1 MDPYVTEWLD
11 LVFRWLH
18 VVAGIVWIGTSFY
31 FVALDNHLRPA
42 ESEPEPADEAW
53 EIHGGG
59 FYRVVKLR
67 GVPAELPRP
76 LYWFKWEAYWTWLSG
91 FALFVVLYYARAGT
105 ALVDRDVAD
114 LSKTTAVLVSVVL
127 LVAAWVVY
135 DAACRLLAGRELLLL
150 LTIVALVTATSYGV
164 SQLYAP
170 RAAYLQ
176 VGAMLGTIMAA
187 NVLLVIIPAHRRLLR
202 GPDPASGARGK
213 QRSVHNNY
221 LTLPVVF
228 TMLAGH
234 FPQTYGSPHA
244 WVVLVALM
252 AVGAW
257 IRVFFNLRHAGRTLW
272 EVPVTAALAIAAIA
286 VWIRP
291 AETHLATRPV
301 SFEDARR
308 IVDTR
313 CVTCHSGES
322 AQAGLRLDD
331 DAVLRA
337 RGDLVAQ
344 MVQAHAMP
352 PGNATRMTEVE
363 RTLLVTWAVRWN
375 R

>member
-11 LVFRWLH
+11 LCFRWLH

-31 FVALDNHLRPA
+31 FVALDSHLRPA

-67 GVPAELPRP
+67 GVPSELPRP
-76 LYWFKWEAYWTWLSG
+76 LYWFKWEAYTTWLSG

-105 ALVDRDVAD
+105 ALIDPDVAD
-114 LSKTTAVLVSVVL
+114 ISEATAIVVSLAL
-127 LVAAWVVY
+127 LAAAWLVY
-135 DAACRLLAGRELLLL
+135 DVVCRLLESRPFLLALV
-150 LTIVALVTATSYGV
+150 IVALVTAAAYGV

-187 NVLLVIIPAHRRLLR
+187 NVLLVIIPAHHKLLR
-202 GPDPASGARGK
+202 APDPRAGARGK

-221 LTLPVVF
+221 LTLPVIF
-228 TMLAGH
+228 TMIAGH
-234 FPQTYGSPHA
+234 FPQTYGADHA
-244 WVVLVALM
+244 WAVLVALM

-257 IRVFFNLRHAGRTLW
+257 IRVYFNLRHAGSTHW
-272 EVPVTAALAIAAIA
+272 EIPITAALAIAAIA

-291 AETHLATRPV
+291 EAAAAPAQAV
-301 SFEDARR
+301 PFAKARQ
-308 IVDTR
+308 IVDQR
-313 CVTCHSGES
+313 CVTCHSG
-322 AQAGLRLDD
+322 AAAPAGVRLDD
-331 DAVLRA
+331 DAVLRERAGDVA
-337 RGDLVAQ
+337 RLVREQ
-344 MVQAHAMP
+344 AMP
-352 PGNATRMTEVE
+352 PDNQTGITQEE
-363 RTLLVTWAVRWN
+363 RDALVAWAVGSGG
-375 R
+375 

>member
-1 MDPYVTEWLD
+1 MATTTSRCSSPRTDARATAAAERGRAGRALLRPHAAHRRAGVPRAPARRRRGGRGWTARGGPGRRARYAPADRRKVARAAGGHAAGARRAGPGLRGEVRHPVRRLRRRTRPRGARAGAARAPPAHARRGADDRAARAGRDREGPVDPYVTEWLD

-127 LVAAWVVY
+127 LVAAWIVY
-135 DAACRLLAGRELLLL
+135 DLACRLLAGRELLLL

-187 NVLLVIIPAHRRLLR
+187 NVLLVI
-202 GPDPASGARGK
+202 
-213 QRSVHNNY
+213 
-221 LTLPVVF
+221 
-228 TMLAGH
+228 
-234 FPQTYGSPHA
+234 
-244 WVVLVALM
+244 
-252 AVGAW
+252 
-257 IRVFFNLRHAGRTLW
+257 
-272 EVPVTAALAIAAIA
+272 
-286 VWIRP
+286 
-291 AETHLATRPV
+291 
-301 SFEDARR
+301 
-308 IVDTR
+308 
-313 CVTCHSGES
+313 
-322 AQAGLRLDD
+322 
-331 DAVLRA
+331 
-337 RGDLVAQ
+337 
-344 MVQAHAMP
+344 
-352 PGNATRMTEVE
+352 
-363 RTLLVTWAVRWN
+363 
-375 R
+375 